1 MKVKLY
7 ENSTTTSFRSNRLL
21 NQAVLGLF
29 LSFSLLPISKA
40 DEWPRWLGPTGD
52 SVWNES
58 GLIKEIPDDGLKV
71 KWRVPVELGYSG
83 PAVANGKVYLMDYAK
98 TSGDISN
105 RAGWKDQLEGKERVL
120 CFSAET
126 GELLW
131 KHEYDRP
138 YNLSYSGGPRCTPTI
153 VDGKV
158 YALGAEGDLLCLD
171 ADNGNVIW
179 SKSFAD
185 DYGAVTPHWGYSGHP
200 LIDGDTLYCV
210 VGGEGSLA
218 VAFDKDTGEERWR
231 ALSATEPG
239 YCPPTLVEYKGVRQ
253 LLIWEPENLNSLN
266 PDSGALNW
274 SMPLRPAFKL
284 PSVSPRS
291 RDGKLFASAV
301 GNIGVMM
308 QLNGEDPSVEVI
320 WKGGQNDAVY
330 PVNSTPVMTETMIF
344 GCDVETSAL
353 IGVSVADGSR
363 VWQTKVPTI
372 GEDQKGRHGTAF
384 LARVRDTDRFFI
396 FSETGH
402 LILANLT
409 DSKYEELGRFKVLET
424 TSSSMG
430 RSLVWSHP
438 AFAAKSLFARNDK
451 ELVRVDLAAS
461 SY

>member
-1 MKVKLY
+1 MFYTLFGKKSYVFSILV
-7 ENSTTTSFRSNRLL
+7 
-21 NQAVLGLF
+21 AVALV
-29 LSFSLLPISKA
+29 SFSRA
-40 DEWPRWLGPTGD
+40 DEWPRWLGPSGD
-52 SVWNES
+52 SVWHES
-58 GLIKEIPDDGLKV
+58 GLLTEMPEDGLKV
-71 KWRVPVELGYSG
+71 SWRAPVAYGYSG
-83 PAVANGKVYLMDYAK
+83 PAVANGKVYLMDYVK
-98 TSGDISN
+98 RSGDINN
-105 RAGWKDQLEGKERVL
+105 RAGWKDQLEGAERVL
-120 CFSAET
+120 CLSADT

-131 KHEYDRP
+131 KYEYDRP
-138 YNLSYSGGPRCTPTI
+138 YNMSYSGGPRCTPSV

-158 YALGAEGDLLCLD
+158 YALGGEGDLLCLD
-171 ADNGNVIW
+171 ADTGDVIW

-185 DYGAVTPHWGYSGHP
+185 DYGAVTPHWGYSNHP

-231 ALSATEPG
+231 ALSATEQG

-253 LLIWEPENLNSLN
+253 LLIWEPESLNSLN
-266 PDSGALNW
+266 PDTGALNW

-308 QLNGEDPSVEVI
+308 QLNGDNPSVEVI
-320 WKGGQNDAVY
+320 WEGTSTEAVY
-330 PVNSTPVMTETMIF
+330 PVNATPVMTEDMIF

-353 IGVSVADGSR
+353 IGVSIEDGTR
-363 VWQTKVPTI
+363 LWQTKAPTI

-384 LARVRDTDRFFI
+384 LARVGASDQFFI

-409 DSKYEELGRFKVLET
+409 ASGYEELGRQKILEK
-424 TSSSMG
+424 TSSGAG

-438 AFAAKSLFARNDK
+438 AFAYKSVFARNDK
-451 ELVRVDLAAS
+451 ELVRVDLDAG